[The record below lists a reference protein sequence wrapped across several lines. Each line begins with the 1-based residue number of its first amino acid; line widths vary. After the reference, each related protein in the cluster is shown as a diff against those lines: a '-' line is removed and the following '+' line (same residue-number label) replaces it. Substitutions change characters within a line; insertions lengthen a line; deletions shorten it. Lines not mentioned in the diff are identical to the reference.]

1 MIAIIF
7 GRAAQFLLALVMMRV
22 ATTLLS
28 PEEMGKVSL
37 VITTIAFF
45 ALFLVNPVGMFIN
58 RRLHA
63 WQESGVAWHYLIRY
77 VNYLIFVALIA
88 GVVLLLLYISEW
100 VSFGISI
107 GWLLLFVCGSL
118 FFNTINQTAIPSL
131 NLLGDSRKFVAL
143 TVATIAASFACA
155 TLLVQMVQASAQYWL
170 LGLLLGQTL
179 LGVIGTRMLFV
190 RLQKTKALHV
200 PLTIRWRNLHG
211 LFSFAYPVALAVGLG
226 WIQSQGY
233 RYLMEERLGLTE
245 LGIFVAGYGISAG
258 LIAGFESIFATYFQP
273 KFYKRISNDNLSEQS
288 NAWREY
294 AQAILPS
301 MLITSF
307 FIMATAP
314 DLTKLLLG
322 PSFRQSAQFVV
333 WGSLAESA
341 RISTAVFGMVAH
353 ARMNTKLL
361 LLPNLVGAA
370 MSISLIWYLTPI
382 YGSDGVGLGLVF
394 SSIVTLLLTI
404 GITKNHLAVALPL
417 RLFVQSAIMG
427 VVLLVMAKILSQ
439 LLDYDGS
446 HLFSFIRL
454 CVIGLLFLLFQYSM
468 LLPVL
473 RREAVISH
481 N

>member
-1 MIAIIF
+1 
-7 GRAAQFLLALVMMRV
+7 MRV

-88 GVVLLLLYISEW
+88 GVVLLLLYISER

>member
-88 GVVLLLLYISEW
+88 GMVLLLLYINEW

-179 LGVIGTRMLFV
+179 LGVIGTRVLFV

-370 MSISLIWYLTPI
+370 MSISLIWYLTSI

-427 VVLLVMAKILSQ
+427 VVLLVTAKILSQ

-481 N
+481 T

>member
-1 MIAIIF
+1 
-7 GRAAQFLLALVMMRV
+7 MRV
-22 ATTLLS
+22 ATTLLL
-28 PEEMGKVSL
+28 PEEMGRVSL

-63 WQESGVAWHYLIRY
+63 WQASGVAWHYLILY
-77 VNYLIFVALIA
+77 VNYLIFVVLIA
-88 GVVLLLLYISEW
+88 GVVLLLFYMSGL
-100 VSFGISI
+100 VSFGLSI
-107 GWLLLFVCGSL
+107 GWLIFLVCGSL

-131 NLLGDSRKFVAL
+131 NLLGDSRRFVAL

-155 TLLVQMVQASAQYWL
+155 TLFVQMVQPSAQYWL

-179 LGVIGTRMLFV
+179 LGVIGTRVLFV
-190 RLQKTKALHV
+190 RLKKTKALHV
-200 PLTIRWRNLHG
+200 PLTICGRNLHT
-211 LFSFAYPVALAVGLG
+211 LFSFAWPVAIAVGLG
-226 WIQSQGY
+226 WIQSQSY
-233 RYLMEERLGLTE
+233 RYLMEERLGLME
-245 LGIFVAGYGISAG
+245 LGLFVAGYGISAG
-258 LIAGFESIFATYFQP
+258 LIAGFESIFTTYFQP
-273 KFYKRISNDNLSEQS
+273 KFYKRISNDNVSEQS
-288 NAWREY
+288 HAWHEY

-314 DLTKLLLG
+314 DLTQLLLG
-322 PSFRQSAQFVV
+322 PSFRQSAQFVA
-333 WGSLAESA
+333 WGALAESA

-370 MSISLIWYLTPI
+370 MSILLIWFLTSV

-404 GITKNHLAVALPL
+404 RITKKHLAVVLPL
-417 RLFVQSAIMG
+417 RLFVKSAIMG
-427 VVLLVMAKILSQ
+427 AVLLVAAKILRQ
-439 LLDYDGS
+439 TLGYDES

-454 CVIGLLFLLFQYSM
+454 CVMGLFFLLFQYSM

-473 RREAVISH
+473 RKEAAFSH

>member
-1 MIAIIF
+1 
-7 GRAAQFLLALVMMRV
+7 MRV

-88 GVVLLLLYISEW
+88 GMVLLLLYINEW

-179 LGVIGTRMLFV
+179 LGVIGTRVLFV

-370 MSISLIWYLTPI
+370 MSISLIWYLTSI

-427 VVLLVMAKILSQ
+427 VVLLVTAKILSQ

-481 N
+481 T